1 MDILDN
7 EKLFAIKLADN
18 EKKVRDKAIQQ
29 LRSYISSRSNSNG
42 RMNNNYRK
50 YNIFWKKC
58 EF

>member
-50 YNIFWKKC
+50 YNIF
-58 EF
+58 